1 MTMTVATTILEQLGG
16 NRFQVMTGAKMFVGS
31 EDSLHFSIPMSQKI
45 NKVFIELT
53 ELDLYNIFFYNIRG
67 SNVKVIHMV
76 DSIDATQLREVF
88 TKFTGLETSLGTMGR

>member
-16 NRFQVMTGAKMFVGS
+16 NRFQAMTGAKLFVGS
-31 EDSLHFSIPMSQKI
+31 EDSLHFNIPMSQKV

-67 SNVKVIHMV
+67 TNVKVVHMV
-76 DSIDATQLREVF
+76 DGIDATQLREVF